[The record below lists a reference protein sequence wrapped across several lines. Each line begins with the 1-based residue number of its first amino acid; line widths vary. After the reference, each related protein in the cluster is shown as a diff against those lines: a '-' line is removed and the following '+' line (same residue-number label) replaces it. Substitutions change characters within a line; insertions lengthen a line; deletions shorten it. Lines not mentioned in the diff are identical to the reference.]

1 MSDKFKFRPKQIIE
15 KLKSSKKLQY
25 IALILVIVL
34 IFLTYFI
41 TRPNSK
47 NNEIVLSYNVVS
59 DLENRLEDLLNK
71 VEGAGKVSVV
81 INVSSGIETVIAMKT
96 VTTET
101 ANGKNVEETPILV
114 NGETVKLKEVYPEIT
129 GVLIVSEGASNISVY
144 RKLQQATSSLL
155 GVNVNKIEILK
166 ME

>member
-1 MSDKFKFRPKQIIE
+1 MSDKNKFKIRTIIE
-15 KLKSSKKLQY
+15 KVKTSKKLQY

-41 TRPNSK
+41 TKPKSK
-47 NNEIVLSYNVVS
+47 NSETTAHFNVVS
-59 DLENRLEDLLNK
+59 DLENRLESLLNK
-71 VEGAGKVSVV
+71 VEGAGRVSVV

-96 VTTET
+96 TTTET
-101 ANGKNVEETPILV
+101 SNGKNVEETPILV
-114 NGETVKLKEVYPEIT
+114 NGETVKLKEVYPKIT
-129 GVLIVSEGASNISVY
+129 GVLIVSEGASNINVY

-155 GVNVNKIEILK
+155 GINVNKIEILK